1 MKSYTQHT
9 PNELLALV
17 AQDNEAAFAELYDR
31 YWKKLFVIAFNR
43 LRDTAAAEDIV
54 HDVFAGIWSNRQTQ
68 HIDNPENYLAVAVKY
83 AVLNRIK
90 KTILER
96 EKLAQMAAV
105 TPVMENQT
113 ETALHFKQVLERVHQ
128 EVEQLPARCRL
139 IFLYSREAGLPVK
152 EIAKRL
158 HLSPKTVENQLGK
171 AIRQLKVA
179 TKSLLHSLL

>member
-9 PNELLALV
+9 SLELLALV

-54 HDVFAGIWSNRQTQ
+54 HDVFAGIWSHRQTQ
-68 HIDNPENYLAVAVKY
+68 QIDNPENYLAVAVKY

-96 EKLAQMAAV
+96 EKLAQMAAI

-113 ETALHFKQVLERVHQ
+113 ETALHFKQILERVHQ

>member
-9 PNELLALV
+9 SLELLALV

-43 LRDTAAAEDIV
+43 LRDSASAEDIV
-54 HDVFAGIWSNRQTQ
+54 HDVFAGIWSHRHTQ
-68 HIDNPENYLAVAVKY
+68 QIDAPENYLAVAVKY

-90 KTILER
+90 RNIRERENLEMLKAQIQVSENHTETSLHYKQILER
-96 EKLAQMAAV
+96 VQ
-105 TPVMENQT
+105 
-113 ETALHFKQVLERVHQ
+113 Q
-128 EVEQLPARCRL
+128 EVERLPDRCRL

-179 TKSLLHSLL
+179 TKSLLHSFF